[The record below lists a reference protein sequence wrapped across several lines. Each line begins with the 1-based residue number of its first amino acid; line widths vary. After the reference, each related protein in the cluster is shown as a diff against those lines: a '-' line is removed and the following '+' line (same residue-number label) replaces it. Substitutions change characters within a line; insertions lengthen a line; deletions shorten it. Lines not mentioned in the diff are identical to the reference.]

1 MYRYGIAF
9 DSACVQLPLHM
20 RSRSPGGPV
29 PSGDVFDA
37 EKVEDAQQER
47 IESAI
52 AYFYAELNVS
62 SLARDASTLPTP
74 FPSVSTS
81 ASTATSSSSAAAA
94 SELETCPPSPSLSDG
109 EQDELMPNFEL
120 FPAFVLP
127 HPVPATPPAAAASP
141 NALRNGSTARMAS
154 LRRTP
159 SGAAGVEGRRL
170 CWNGTD
176 VIHEIYR

>member
-1 MYRYGIAF
+1 MYRYGIVF
-9 DSACVQLPLHM
+9 DSACVQLPLQM

-52 AYFYAELNVS
+52 AHFYAELNAS

-74 FPSVSTS
+74 FPSVSAS
-81 ASTATSSSSAAAA
+81 GSTATSSSSAAAA
-94 SELETCPPSPSLSDG
+94 SELDTCPRSPSLSD
-109 EQDELMPNFEL
+109 ELMPSFGL

-127 HPVPATPPAAAASP
+127 HPLATPLDATASP
-141 NALRNGSTARMAS
+141 NAPRNGSTARMAS

-159 SGAAGVEGRRL
+159 SGAAGVDGRRL

-176 VIHEIYR
+176 VIHENYR